1 MVTSMVA
8 ESWVQVGASSLKDTS
23 QALEQAL
30 QALQCPQDPKLI
42 VALLAPNFDLAA
54 IAEQL
59 HGIFPHTQ
67 VIGCTTSGEIT
78 PYGAAANALVLW
90 ALGGSA
96 IEVSTGSGQ
105 GDAHGL
111 RQAATEAAHCLD
123 HLEQRANT
131 VLIVL
136 SDGLCG
142 DQMDVV
148 RGAYDVAGIDV
159 PLVGGCAG
167 DNLAMRRTRQIHGR
181 RVMSQAVVAAAV
193 SSDRPL
199 GIGVSHGWTPAS
211 EPMLVTGSK
220 GNILSTLEDK
230 PALDVYLDFFNPGD
244 VISTDPAEFAKFAA
258 THPIGIRRRDKI
270 EMRHI
275 TGFNLDS
282 RELVL
287 VAEVPQGALAFLTQG
302 DFDSVLNAA
311 AQSCTTALEALNG
324 LPPVG
329 LLMFDC
335 VSRRAVFTEERIH
348 EETDLITSTCG
359 AIPMA
364 GFYTYGEIARTKG
377 AGGFHNQTL
386 VTLAIG

>member
-1 MVTSMVA
+1 MDG
-8 ESWVQVGASSLKDTS
+8 ESWVQVGASSLNDTG
-23 QALEQAL
+23 QAFEQAM

-42 VALLAPNFDLAA
+42 VALIAPNFDLAA

-59 HGIFPHTQ
+59 HGTFPHTQ

-105 GDAHGL
+105 GDEQGL

-123 HLEQRANT
+123 HLEHRANT
-131 VLIVL
+131 ILIVL

-230 PALDVYLDFFNPGD
+230 PALDIYLDFFNPGD
-244 VISTDPAEFAKFAA
+244 VISTDPAAFAKFAA

-282 RELVL
+282 RELIL

-348 EETDLITSTCG
+348 EETDLIISTCG
-359 AIPMA
+359 AVPMA

>member
-1 MVTSMVA
+1 
-8 ESWVQVGASSLKDTS
+8 
-23 QALEQAL
+23 
-30 QALQCPQDPKLI
+30 
-42 VALLAPNFDLAA
+42 
-54 IAEQL
+54 
-59 HGIFPHTQ
+59 
-67 VIGCTTSGEIT
+67 
-78 PYGAAANALVLW
+78 VLW

-105 GDAHGL
+105 GDEQGL

-123 HLEQRANT
+123 HLEHRANT
-131 VLIVL
+131 ILIVL

-244 VISTDPAEFAKFAA
+244 VISTDPAAFAKFAA

-282 RELVL
+282 RELIL

-359 AIPMA
+359 AVPMA

>member
-1 MVTSMVA
+1 MDG
-8 ESWVQVGASSLKDTS
+8 ESWVQVGASSLNYTG
-23 QALEQAL
+23 QAFEQAM

-42 VALLAPNFDLAA
+42 VALIAPNFDLAA

-59 HGIFPHTQ
+59 HGTFPHTQ

-105 GDAHGL
+105 GDEQGL
-111 RQAATEAAHCLD
+111 RQAASEAAHCLD
-123 HLEQRANT
+123 HLEHRANT
-131 VLIVL
+131 ILIVL

-230 PALDVYLDFFNPGD
+230 PALDIYLDFFNPGD
-244 VISTDPAEFAKFAA
+244 VISTDPAAFAKFAA

-282 RELVL
+282 RELIL

-348 EETDLITSTCG
+348 EETDLIISTCG
-359 AIPMA
+359 AVPMA

>member
-1 MVTSMVA
+1 MVA
-8 ESWVQVGASSLKDTS
+8 ESWVQVGASMLNNTS

-30 QALQCPQDPKLI
+30 LDLQCPQDPKLI
-42 VALLAPNFDLAA
+42 VALIAPNFDLTA
-54 IAEQL
+54 IAGQL
-59 HGIFPHTQ
+59 HATFPHTQ

-78 PYGAAANALVLW
+78 PGGAVANALVLW

-105 GDAHGL
+105 GDEHGL

-167 DNLAMRRTRQIHGR
+167 DYLAMRRTRQIHGR

-211 EPMLVTGSK
+211 EPMLVTGSR

-230 PALDVYLDFFNPGD
+230 PALDVYLDFFNPKD
-244 VISTDPAEFAKFAA
+244 IVRTDPEAFADFAA

-282 RELVL
+282 RELTL
-287 VAEVPQGALAFLTQG
+287 VAEVPQGALAFLTEG

-311 AQSCTTALEALNG
+311 AQSCISAVEALNG
-324 LPPVG
+324 MPPAG
-329 LLMFDC
+329 LLLFDC
-335 VSRRAVFTEERIH
+335 VSRRAVFTEERVH
-348 EETDLITSTCG
+348 EETDLIVSSCG

>member
-1 MVTSMVA
+1 MDA
-8 ESWVQVGASSLKDTS
+8 ESWVQVGTSSLPDTP

-30 QALQCPQDPKLI
+30 QNLQCPQDPKLI
-42 VALLAPNFDLAA
+42 VALIAPNFDLAVV
-54 IAEQL
+54 AEEL
-59 HGIFPHTQ
+59 NTTFPHTE

-96 IEVSTGSGQ
+96 IEISTGSGQ

-131 VLIVL
+131 ILLVL

-167 DNLAMRRTRQIHGR
+167 DNLAMRRTQQIHGR
-181 RVMSQAVVAAAV
+181 RVMSQSVVAAAV

-199 GIGVSHGWTPAS
+199 GIGVSHGWNPAS

-244 VISTDPAEFAKFAA
+244 VIRADPAAFAKFAA

-275 TGFNLDS
+275 TGYNLDR
-282 RELVL
+282 RELIL
-287 VAEVPQGALAFLTQG
+287 VAEVPQGALAFLTEG

-311 AQSCTTALEALNG
+311 AKSCTAALKALNG
-324 LPPVG
+324 LKPAG

-348 EETDLITSTCG
+348 EETDLISSTCG
-359 AIPMA
+359 SVPMA